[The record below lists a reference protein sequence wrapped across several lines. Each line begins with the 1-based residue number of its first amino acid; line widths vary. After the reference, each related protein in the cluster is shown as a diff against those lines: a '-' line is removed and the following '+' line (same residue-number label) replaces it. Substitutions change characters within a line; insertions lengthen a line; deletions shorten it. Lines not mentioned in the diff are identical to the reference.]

1 MIKLRRWPQDYPQE
15 EQEMTTTIENQEQ
28 RPVMTLAEVSK
39 YLGCD
44 PRTVGKAVE
53 DGTIKSVKIGKRVLV
68 LRAPLEQMLRGEA

>member
-1 MIKLRRWPQDYPQE
+1 MSTTAENAEK
-15 EQEMTTTIENQEQ
+15 TTT

-53 DGTIKSVKIGKRVLV
+53 EGTIKSVKIGRRVLV